1 MRSRNPAPQ
10 ARETR
15 KKVLTESLL
24 RRTMNDIMVQFTGA
38 LLSCPSVA
46 DYLRD
51 RVESKREEKAEKTVR
66 KHILTASHFLS
77 ALGGENSAVDGRN
90 PWGRPSALA

>member
-1 MRSRNPAPQ
+1 
-10 ARETR
+10 
-15 KKVLTESLL
+15 
-24 RRTMNDIMVQFTGA
+24 MNDIMEQFTGA

-66 KHILTASHFLS
+66 KHIQTARHFLS
-77 ALGGENSAVDGRN
+77 VLGAKAQLSMDAIVGAGIRLWRDSLLKEGRSDITVN
-90 PWGRPSALA
+90 DSF